1 MLECES
7 RETGEQTFLEVPRS
21 ESAPV
26 RRKGELHSPAADK
39 ADRPRSPARRRQL
52 SVAAEGPYGRAASD
66 GLGAASP
73 SPRSLPHQGGGRR
86 DEVLPELPAMGN
98 RRAISSGRRPKLG
111 FEGFCR
117 QIARGR
123 VEASTPPMRL
133 IDQAIPSSVQYQD
146 TLHQIAALDCRRAT
160 SRPRMGAT
168 LILIAARYRMP
179 MPVPMTMR
187 FNRKGRAH

>member
-86 DEVLPELPAMGN
+86 DDVLPELPGMGESAGDLQ
-98 RRAISSGRRPKLG
+98 RQAAEAGLRG
-111 FEGFCR
+111 R

-123 VEASTPPMRL
+123 EEASTPPMRL
-133 IDQAIPSSVQYQD
+133 IDQASSVQYQD

-160 SRPRMGAT
+160 SRPWMGAT

>member
-86 DEVLPELPAMGN
+86 DDVLPELPGMGESAGDLQRQAAEAGL
-98 RRAISSGRRPKLG
+98 RRVLSADSPRQSGGEHAADEAHRPSDPVERPISGHAASDSS
-111 FEGFCR
+111 
-117 QIARGR
+117 AR
-123 VEASTPPMRL
+123 L
-133 IDQAIPSSVQYQD
+133 SSRYF
-146 TLHQIAALDCRRAT
+146 TALDGRNPHPY
-160 SRPRMGAT
+160 SGE
-168 LILIAARYRMP
+168 
-179 MPVPMTMR
+179 VPYA
-187 FNRKGRAH
+187 NASANDNAV

>member
-86 DEVLPELPAMGN
+86 DDVLPELPGMGESAGDLQRQAAEAGL
-98 RRAISSGRRPKLG
+98 RRVLSADSPRQSGGEHAADEAHRPSDP
-111 FEGFCR
+111 
-117 QIARGR
+117 
-123 VEASTPPMRL
+123 VE
-133 IDQAIPSSVQYQD
+133 
-146 TLHQIAALDCRRAT
+146 
-160 SRPRMGAT
+160 RP
-168 LILIAARYRMP
+168 I
-179 MPVPMTMR
+179 
-187 FNRKGRAH
+187 